1 MKILQEV
8 QDEEKQLEAEAERKM
23 QEAREQEAEEQDA
36 SGSAAKEPKDAGLGE
51 VWTDSGETSVFEQP
65 KVDLKKELKAEAEK
79 EKEETAQEDSVQ
91 E

>member
-1 MKILQEV
+1 MRLVLQ
-8 QDEEKQLEAEAERKM
+8 RKSRRM
-23 QEAREQEAEEQDA
+23 L
-36 SGSAAKEPKDAGLGE
+36 GLGE